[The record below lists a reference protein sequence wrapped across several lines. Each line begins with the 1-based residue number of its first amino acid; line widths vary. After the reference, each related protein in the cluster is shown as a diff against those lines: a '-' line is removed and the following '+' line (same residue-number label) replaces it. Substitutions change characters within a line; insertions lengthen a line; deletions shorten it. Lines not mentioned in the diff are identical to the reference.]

1 MRIGLS
7 FLLATLLG
15 SPLLSLAADTN
26 APAVFKDDREK
37 VGYAIGLYFANQLT
51 NAIKRNNFD
60 VDPDVV
66 MTAMKDVL
74 AGKPA
79 KMNDQDA
86 QGAIRSYQL
95 KRQQEVVEKNTK
107 AGEDFLAANRKKAG
121 VRTHPVT
128 MPDGTT
134 AELQY
139 KVLSE
144 GSGALPG
151 SNEVAKVN
159 YRGTLI
165 NGTEFDSSAKHGG
178 QPLTFALNGNGVIR
192 GMIEAVKLMKI
203 GSKWEIYIPTTL
215 AYRDR
220 PMGPIEPGSALIFE
234 VELLS
239 AEAQQ
244 PPPPPPAAQPLT
256 SDIIRVPSAEE
267 MKAGQQVERIDPKK
281 LEELQRQAAGQ
292 TKTNK
297 P

>member
-7 FLLATLLG
+7 FLLTALLG
-15 SPLLSLAADTN
+15 SPLMSLAADTN
-26 APAVFKDDREK
+26 APSVFKDDREK

-79 KMNDQDA
+79 KMTDQDA
-86 QGAIRSYQL
+86 QGAIRAYQL
-95 KRQQEVVEKNTK
+95 KRQQETLEKNTK
-107 AGEDFLAANRKKAG
+107 VGEDFLAANKKKPG
-121 VRTHPVT
+121 VRTHSVT
-128 MPDGTT
+128 MSDGTT

-151 SNEVAKVN
+151 SNEVVKVN

-178 QPLTFALNGNGVIR
+178 QPLAFALNGNGVIR

-239 AEAQQ
+239 AEAPQ
-244 PPPPPPAAQPLT
+244 PPPPPAAAQPLT

-292 TKTNK
+292 AKTNK

>member
-1 MRIGLS
+1 L
-7 FLLATLLG
+7 
-15 SPLLSLAADTN
+15 
-26 APAVFKDDREK
+26 
-37 VGYAIGLYFANQLT
+37 
-51 NAIKRNNFD
+51 
-60 VDPDVV
+60 
-66 MTAMKDVL
+66 
-74 AGKPA
+74 
-79 KMNDQDA
+79 
-86 QGAIRSYQL
+86 
-95 KRQQEVVEKNTK
+95 EKNTK
-107 AGEDFLAANRKKAG
+107 AGETFLADNKKKPG

-151 SNEVAKVN
+151 SNEVVKVN

-192 GMIEAVKLMKI
+192 GMIEGVKLMKI
-203 GSKWEIYIPTTL
+203 GSKWEIYIPTAL

-220 PMGPIEPGSALIFE
+220 PMGPIEPGSTLIFE
-234 VELLS
+234 VELLG
-239 AEAQQ
+239 AEAPQ
-244 PPPPPPAAQPLT
+244 PPPPSATQPLT

-281 LEELQRQAAGQ
+281 LEELQRQAATQ
-292 TKTNK
+292 AKTNK